1 VADDESYTI
10 SPSVRTRELD
20 DELVLLDLNQG
31 LYLSLN
37 ESGRAVWR
45 AVESGSTLASIE
57 AEMVAAWPVSREE
70 AQAMVRGL
78 LRDLIDRGLIV
89 RSGP

>member
-1 VADDESYTI
+1 MADDESYTI